1 MNKNPFF
8 SNKVSFKGILKGL
21 AISIPCLIMILVIGS
36 YFSDLMGLSVSQETD
51 VLGVESDP
59 KMIGTYEIEAN
70 EYVYRYDWK
79 YDGYMKLDAFINK
92 PQYYFAENKVAL
104 TDSWFL
110 KNKYKLEMSCPEL
123 EIDKA
128 IPGDSYVCTLK
139 YNNNVVRED
148 IRYDIYNFND
158 LESITGNIDF
168 VVYSDVFSDYEYLVT
183 GKYAGGSHDLVTVYR
198 LENGKAALLSFYDGK
213 EDSNEWY
220 VTSPMIF
227 EMYEDTEDNGK
238 LKMITYFHEPSMG
251 GDNNLVGLYDVWNM
265 NDNKLVKEKTI
276 GDLMND

>member
-21 AISIPCLIMILVIGS
+21 AISIPCLIMILGIGS
-36 YFSDLMGLSVSQETD
+36 YFSELMGLSVYQETD

-70 EYVYRYDWK
+70 EYVYGYDWK

-92 PQYYFAENKVAL
+92 PQYYFAENKVTL

-123 EIDKA
+123 EIDKV
-128 IPGDSYVCTLK
+128 IPGDTYGCTLK
-139 YNNNVVRED
+139 YNNNVVRDD
-148 IRYDIYNFND
+148 IRYDIYNFSN
-158 LESITGNIDF
+158 LESITGNVYF
-168 VVYSDVFSDYEYLVT
+168 VVYSNAFENYEYLVT
-183 GKYAGGSHDLVTVYR
+183 GKYAGGSHDNITVYR
-198 LENGKAALLSFYDGK
+198 LENGKAILLPFNNDT
-213 EDSNEWY
+213 EDSDEWY

-227 EMYEDTEDNGK
+227 GMYEDTEDGGK

-251 GDNNLVGLYDVWNM
+251 GDNNLVGLYDVWDV
-265 NDNKLVKEKTI
+265 NDNKLEKEKTI
-276 GDLMND
+276 GDLIK